1 MELWDVYD
9 INKNKTGKTVERG
22 GNNLAE
28 GEYHL
33 TVHIAIFSTDG
44 RMLIQQRADCKD
56 NWPGMWDIT
65 VGGAV
70 TSGEDSATA
79 AERELFEEIGLSHSF
94 QGVRPQLTLNHRN
107 AFCDC
112 YMMVKDVDID
122 TLTLQE
128 CEVQAARW
136 ATLDEIF
143 EMMNDG
149 RFLCYHESFIR
160 LLFDMRLGHSVHRVN
175 YITR

>member
-9 INKNKTGKTVERG
+9 INRNKTGKTVVRG
-22 GNNLAE
+22 GNSLDE
-28 GEYHL
+28 GEYHM

-44 RMLIQQRADCKD
+44 KMLIQQRADCKD
-56 NWPGMWDIT
+56 NWPSMWDIT

-70 TSGEDSATA
+70 TAGEDSATG
-79 AERELFEEIGLSHSF
+79 AERELFEEIGLARSF
-94 QGVRPQLTLNHRN
+94 QGVRPQLTVNHRVG
-107 AFCDC
+107 FCDC
-112 YMMVKDVDID
+112 YVMIEDVDLD

-128 CEVQAARW
+128 SEVQAVRW
-136 ATLDEIF
+136 ATLEEIY

-160 LLFDMRLGHSVHRVN
+160 LLFDMRTGHTVHRKN
-175 YITR
+175 YITK